1 MDNAKP
7 NEDDPKNSE
16 AFDDCFADLM
26 ALDLEDHRSEPQRL
40 FAACC
45 RCVEWDLSEDE
56 SLRCLGKYNHKRSFG
71 LMLNDDTVRRR
82 LRDAER
88 KVERGSRLPAR
99 PLAVERIGDLVA
111 GHPELRRPVIH
122 GLLREGETM
131 NVIASPKVGK
141 SWLVTDL
148 ALAVATGRDWL
159 DTFKCEAGDVLII
172 DNELHSETSANRIP
186 KVMNA
191 RGIELADVG
200 EGVFVANVRGQLQ
213 DINKLASE
221 LMMFEPGCYQLIVL
235 DAFYRFLPAKMDE
248 NDNAAMAA
256 IYNLID
262 SVASRLRCC
271 FVLVHHS
278 SKGNQS
284 GKSVTDVG
292 AGAGSQS
299 RATDTHLV
307 LRQHEEPDA
316 IVLDAAVRSWP
327 PIMPRCLRF
336 VFPAFMLADDLSPLD
351 LKPERPRKKK
361 QRDEPENTPVDPE
374 EEAEQFAC
382 DFVTP
387 EPQTMAAIL
396 DAAVETGMARRA
408 AERLLK
414 RAERSKRVHRWSR
427 DANRH
432 IRFASDAEPKPAKT
446 DPE

>member
-1 MDNAKP
+1 MTNNKDA
-7 NEDDPKNSE
+7 DSE
-16 AFDDCFADLM
+16 TPAFQDCFADLM
-26 ALDLEDHRSEPQRL
+26 ALDLEGHQSKSQRL

-45 RCVEWDLSEDE
+45 RCVEWDLDETE
-56 SLRCLGKYNHKRSFG
+56 SLRCLGKYNNRRSFG
-71 LMLNDDTVRRR
+71 LMLDDDSVRRR
-82 LRDAER
+82 LRDAEA
-88 KVERGSRLPAR
+88 KVQRGSRLPAQ
-99 PLAVERIGDLVA
+99 PLGVIPIADLVA
-111 GHPELRRPVIH
+111 NHPELRRPVIH
-122 GLLREGETM
+122 GLLRAGETM

-148 ALAVATGRDWL
+148 ALSVATGRDWL
-159 DTFKCEAGDVLII
+159 EAFKCEAGDVLII
-172 DNELHSETSANRIP
+172 DNELHSETTANRIP

-191 RGIELADVG
+191 RGIELTDVDG
-200 EGVFVANVRGQLQ
+200 HVFVANVRGRLQ
-213 DINKLASE
+213 DINRLASD
-221 LMMFEPGCYQLIVL
+221 LMKLEPGRYRLVVL
-235 DAFYRFLPAKMDE
+235 DAFYRFLPAKTDE

-262 SVASRLRCC
+262 SVASKLGCC

-336 VFPAFMLADDLSPLD
+336 IFPTFQPADELDPLK
-351 LKPERPRKKK
+351 LRPERPKRKK
-361 QRDEPENTPVDPE
+361 QTDEPDSVPIDPE
-374 EEAEQFAC
+374 EAAEQFAC

-432 IRFASDAEPKPAKT
+432 VRFANQPEPKPAKA
-446 DPE
+446 DAE